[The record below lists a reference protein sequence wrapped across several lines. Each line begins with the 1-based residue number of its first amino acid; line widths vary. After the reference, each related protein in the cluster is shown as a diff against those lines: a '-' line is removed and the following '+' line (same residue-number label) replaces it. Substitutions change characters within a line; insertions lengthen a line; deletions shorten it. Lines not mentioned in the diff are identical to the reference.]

1 MVLKSPVN
9 SSVSSTSTLGTSNL
23 SLRHLTKSF
32 QRIYFL
38 SALDHRGNLR
48 SPLLLQLLHLL
59 RLRLL
64 LLLHLLV
71 HLRSNLDTP
80 THQHR
85 ASCSLFQRVV
95 QPTLF
100 LALLRLTLLARVL
113 LHAATLRLRN
123 LLVRR
128 RTQHNGFL
136 LLRLWL
142 LMLVLALLVEQ
153 QTALA
158 MMLHA
163 HSNRHGIA
171 RDRLLVQLR

>member
-1 MVLKSPVN
+1 MITAGIFALL
-9 SSVSSTSTLGTSNL
+9 SSSSCFIFSVFAS
-23 SLRHLTKSF
+23 SF
-32 QRIYFL
+32 SFI
-38 SALDHRGNLR
+38 
-48 SPLLLQLLHLL
+48 
-59 RLRLL
+59 
-64 LLLHLLV
+64 
-71 HLRSNLDTP
+71 
-80 THQHR
+80 
-85 ASCSLFQRVV
+85 SLFQRVV
-95 QPTLF
+95 QPTLL
-100 LALLRLTLLARVL
+100 LALLRLTLLARGL

-163 HSNRHGIA
+163 DSNRHGIA